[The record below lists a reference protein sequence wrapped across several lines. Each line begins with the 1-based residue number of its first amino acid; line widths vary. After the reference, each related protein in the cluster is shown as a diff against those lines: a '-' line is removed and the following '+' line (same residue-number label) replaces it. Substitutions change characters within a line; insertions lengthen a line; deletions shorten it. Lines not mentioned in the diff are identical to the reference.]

1 MKFSEEPLIVR
12 LISVALTL
20 GFAVGVWHLLYK
32 VLEASPFWVTA
43 AFSGT
48 MAVAVTVGL
57 IWDYRKNGSIYRAR
71 RDNKRAFERARRA
84 IYRARRA
91 SKRSIN
97 RARRD
102 NKRAGAQD
110 R

>member
-32 VLEASPFWVTA
+32 VFENSPLWVLLLCLGILMTT
-43 AFSGT
+43 S
-48 MAVAVTVGL
+48 TVL
-57 IWDYRKNGSIYRAR
+57 IIQDYRENGSIYRAR
-71 RDNKRAFERARRA
+71 RDNKRAFERARRS